1 MPAATVDHSQKICEV
16 WASNLEEEMK
26 RIRQVT
32 RKFSYVAMVS
42 LKHKGFIQISRVSCF
57 KCDLGLTVYPVSLQV
72 MKSNPY
78 VDTAQLISSINI
90 QKTVNYSQN
99 CEI

>member
-42 LKHKGFIQISRVSCF
+42 LKHKCFIQINTVSF
-57 KCDLGLTVYPVSLQV
+57 FRCDLGLTVCPVSLQV
-72 MKSNPY
+72 MKLDPY
-78 VDTAQLISSINI
+78 VETVQLISGMSTSVSIVM
-90 QKTVNYSQN
+90 T
-99 CEI
+99 